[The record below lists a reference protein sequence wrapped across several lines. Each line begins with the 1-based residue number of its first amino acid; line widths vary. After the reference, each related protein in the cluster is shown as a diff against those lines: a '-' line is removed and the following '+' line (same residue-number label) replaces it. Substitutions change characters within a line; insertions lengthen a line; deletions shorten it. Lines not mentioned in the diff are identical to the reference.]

1 MIIVSFLIGSLYT
14 NEQRGQ
20 CLNPTDHG
28 AVSNQV
34 AAHADLE
41 PGRDRLGHRV
51 QPDGFPLMNSHL
63 RAAWSSVR
71 GVRAAVSKVACCDH
85 QRVMRQGPTYT
96 YPARKCVLHGIGAHV
111 SDMLCI
117 PESMDDREDRNTR
130 LSHGCVPSRV
140 VL

>member
-1 MIIVSFLIGSLYT
+1 MIVSLLIGSLYT
-14 NEQRGQ
+14 NEQSGQ
-20 CLNPTDHG
+20 CQNPTDHC

-41 PGRDRLGHRV
+41 QGRDRLGHRV

-85 QRVMRQGPTYT
+85 QRVMIPGPTYT
-96 YPARKCVLHGIGAHV
+96 YPARKCVLHGIGVFAF
-111 SDMLCI
+111 DMRCI
-117 PESMDDREDRNTR
+117 PEPMDDREDRSTR
-130 LSHGCVPSRV
+130 LSHGCVPSP
-140 VL
+140 VLL